1 MVVVVVE
8 EEEKYPSITILQST
22 TYLSIHLS
30 IYLSIHLSISLHSTR
45 EPTHP
50 RMGLI

>member
-1 MVVVVVE
+1 MVVVEEE

-22 TYLSIHLS
+22 TYISIHPS
-30 IYLSIHLSISLHSTR
+30 IYLSIYLHSTR
-45 EPTHP
+45 EPTNP

>member
-1 MVVVVVE
+1 MVVVEE

-30 IYLSIHLSISLHSTR
+30 IYLSIYLHSTR